1 MKISIINKTLQYFIT
16 FIFLCVPYLTNAQD
30 SIFELA
36 DRLFEQKDYDN
47 AALEYERIVYNSS
60 SKEELN
66 KALFKKVATYKKI
79 SNYSKA
85 SRDLERVHLFSL
97 SQDLQ
102 EKYYYEKILCYY
114 LGGEFE
120 KASVTIEDMY
130 LNIDSSQCSS
140 TLLLQVFVYNEL
152 LRYQEAKT
160 IADKW
165 VVTLEGNQDKI
176 KKEIDDIYKKLPK
189 QKSEKLGRYLAY
201 VPGLGHLYAGN
212 TLEGIS
218 AFLLN
223 ASVLTFGVYN
233 VITANY
239 ITAYLGGAGILSG
252 TYFGSYERANLLIR
266 KHNYKTSKAFNDKV
280 REHLLN

>member
-1 MKISIINKTLQYFIT
+1 MKISIINKTFQYFIT

-66 KALFKKVATYKKI
+66 KALFKKAATYKKI
-79 SNYSKA
+79 NNYSKA
-85 SRDLERVHLFSL
+85 SRDLERMHLFSL

-114 LGGEFE
+114 LDGKFE
-120 KASVTIEDMY
+120 KASITIEDMY
-130 LNIDSSQCSS
+130 LNIDSSRCSN
-140 TLLLQVFVYNEL
+140 TYLLQVFVYNEL
-152 LRYQEAKT
+152 SMYNDAK
-160 IADKW
+160 INADKW
-165 VVTLEGNQDKI
+165 VMTLEGNQDKL
-176 KKEIDDIYKKLPK
+176 KTEIDNLYARVPK
-189 QKSEKLGRYLAY
+189 QKSEKMGRVLAY
-201 VPGLGHLYAGN
+201 VPGLGHFYAGYPV
-212 TLEGIS
+212 EGIA
-218 AFLLN
+218 AFVIN

-239 ITAYLGGAGILSG
+239 ITAYLGGAGILSA
-252 TYFGSYERANLLIR
+252 TYFGSYERANLLLR
-266 KHNYKTSKAFNDKV
+266 KHNYKLTKTFNDNIRKA
-280 REHLLN
+280 LLN